1 LDHGDTALFPLNPY
15 RALDCDLLALGLAA
29 GAGRTRNG
37 GRARVGNHGDNMRA
51 RGALGLIT
59 LSTLLTA
66 CGGGSDL
73 LLPGAS
79 EPASVTLLQGND
91 QNGRV
96 GQPLPQPLVVA
107 VADAAGRPVE
117 GATVVFVLTDPAP
130 GAAITPDTVATD
142 ANGKATAQVQL
153 GTRPGTQAGQ
163 VMALGGTGAAT
174 ATAPFTLN
182 AVSANANGIA
192 AVSGQ
197 DQSGPVGSTL
207 ANPLVVRVADTF
219 GNPIQGVAV
228 AWSVE
233 GGGSVS
239 SATTTTDASGETS
252 VQRTLGE
259 TAGTQ
264 RTLASVDGLAGSP
277 VAFVQ
282 TATAGAASGVSIV
295 TGNGQT
301 GPVSTELSQPLVVEV
316 RDAQSN
322 VVAGVAVAWVIGTGG
337 GSVSPATSTTDQSGR
352 ATAAWTLG
360 SSPGAN
366 TLSAV
371 VSGIGVAQFSATAVA
386 GAANRLSIQTQP
398 STTAVSGV
406 ALSQQPVIQL
416 IDAQG
421 NPATQSGVQVTA
433 TIASGGGTLG
443 GSAIQPTDGNG
454 RATFTDLSIS
464 GPPGPRTLR
473 FTASRFAAVT
483 STQID
488 LGAVP
493 TVTTIV
499 SDAPD
504 PSTAGAPI
512 TVQFTVT
519 SSSGTPT
526 GSVTVADGSD
536 TCSGT
541 LSNGSGSCSLTLT
554 NSGSRTLT
562 ASYAGDGGFGP
573 SSDTESHVVQ
583 AAPAPT
589 LALAQ
594 QPSAQATIGVAL
606 AQQPVVQLESGTGGA
621 LTTPGVSISVAIASG
636 GGTLSGTTT
645 QVTDAQGRATFT
657 DLAIGGS
664 AGSRTLVFTTSGF
677 TSVTSTAIDV
687 QPAAPSSSQS
697 SITASPASIAA
708 GGSSTIVVTVRD
720 ASGQP
725 LGGRTV
731 TADAPGAG
739 NSITPGSVTSGADGT
754 ASFTFS
760 STAAGTTQ
768 TISAS
773 ADGTA
778 LGSTTVTVQ

>member
-1 LDHGDTALFPLNPY
+1 MQAPG
-15 RALDCDLLALGLAA
+15 
-29 GAGRTRNG
+29 
-37 GRARVGNHGDNMRA
+37 V
-51 RGALGLIT
+51 LGLIT

-73 LLPGAS
+73 LLPGAG

-96 GQPLPQPLVVA
+96 GEPLPQPLVVA

-130 GAAITPDTVATD
+130 GAVITPDTVPTNAD
-142 ANGKATAQVQL
+142 GKATAQVQL

-163 VMALGGTGAAT
+163 VLALGGTGAAT

-182 AVSANANGIA
+182 AVPENADGIT
-192 AVSGQ
+192 AVGGQ
-197 DQSGPVGSTL
+197 NQSGPVGSTL
-207 ANPLVVRVADTF
+207 ASPLVVQVADTF

-233 GGGSVS
+233 GGGGVS
-239 SATTTTDASGETS
+239 SATTTTDASGQTS
-252 VQRTLGE
+252 VQRTLGL

-264 RTLASVDGLAGSP
+264 RTLASADGLAGSP
-277 VAFVQ
+277 VAFVHN
-282 TATAGAASGVSIV
+282 ATAGAAAGVTIV
-295 TGNGQT
+295 AGNGQT
-301 GPVSTELSQPLVVEV
+301 GPVSTELPQALVLEA

-322 VVAGVAVAWVIGTGG
+322 VVAGVAVTWVIGAGAGG
-337 GSVSPATSTTDQSGR
+337 VTPSTSITDQSGR

-360 SSPGAN
+360 SLPGAN
-366 TLSAV
+366 TLHAV
-371 VSGIGVAQFSATAVA
+371 VSTVGVAEFSATAVA
-386 GAANRLSIQTQP
+386 GAADRLAIQTQP
-398 STTAVSGV
+398 SPTGVSGV
-406 ALSQQPVIQL
+406 PLSQQPVIQL

-433 TIASGGGTLG
+433 TLASGGGTLG
-443 GSAIQPTDGNG
+443 GATIRPTDGSG
-454 RATFTDLSIS
+454 RATFTDLAIS
-464 GPPGPRTLR
+464 GSPGTRTLR

-483 STQID
+483 SAPID
-488 LGAVP
+488 LGALP
-493 TVTTIV
+493 TVTTII
-499 SDAPD
+499 SAAPE
-504 PSTAGAPI
+504 PSTAGVPI

-554 NSGSRTLT
+554 NTGTRTLT
-562 ASYAGDGGFGP
+562 ATYAGDGGFG
-573 SSDTESHVVQ
+573 SSSGTKGHTVQ
-583 AAPAPT
+583 APPTPT

-606 AQQPVVQLESGTGGA
+606 AQQPVVQLKSGAGGDLA
-621 LTTPGVSISVAIASG
+621 TPGVSISVAIAG
-636 GGTLSGTTT
+636 GGTLSGTIA
-645 QVTDAQGRATFT
+645 QSTDAQGRAVFT

-664 AGSRTLVFTTSGF
+664 PGSRTLVFTTPGF
-677 TSVTSTAIDV
+677 TSVTSAAIDV

-697 SITASPASIAA
+697 SISASPASIPS
-708 GGSSTIVVTVRD
+708 GGSSTITVTVRD

-725 LGGRTV
+725 LAGRTV
-731 TADAPGAG
+731 TADAPGTG
-739 NSITPGSVTSGADGT
+739 NSVTPASATSGADGT
-754 ASFTFS
+754 AQFTFS

-768 TISAS
+768 TISVS
-773 ADGTA
+773 VDGAA
-778 LGSTTVTVQ
+778 LNSTTVTVQ

>member
-1 LDHGDTALFPLNPY
+1 
-15 RALDCDLLALGLAA
+15 
-29 GAGRTRNG
+29 
-37 GRARVGNHGDNMRA
+37 MRA

-59 LSTLLTA
+59 LSTLFAA

-73 LLPGAS
+73 LLPGAG
-79 EPASVTLLQGND
+79 EPATVTLLEGD
-91 QNGRV
+91 GQNGRV
-96 GQPLPQPLVVA
+96 GEPLPQPIVVA

-130 GAAITPDTVATD
+130 GAAITPDTVSTD

-182 AVSANANGIA
+182 AVPENANGIA

-207 ANPLVVRVADTF
+207 ASPLVVKVADAF
-219 GNPIQGVAV
+219 GNPIQGVVV

-239 SATTTTDASGETS
+239 STTTTTDESGQTS

-277 VAFVQ
+277 VAFVH
-282 TATAGAASGVSIV
+282 TATAGAASGVTIV
-295 TGNGQT
+295 AGNGQT
-301 GPVSTELSQPLVVEV
+301 GPVSTELPQALVVEV

-322 VVAGVAVAWVIGTGG
+322 VVAGVAVTWVVGTGG

-371 VSGIGVAQFSATAVA
+371 VSGIGVAQFSATAMA
-386 GAANRLSIQTQP
+386 GAADRLSVRTQP
-398 STTAVSGV
+398 SPTAVSGV
-406 ALSQQPVIQL
+406 PLSQQPVIQL

-443 GSAIQPTDGNG
+443 GTTIQPTDGNG
-454 RATFTDLSIS
+454 QATFTDLAIS
-464 GPPGPRTLR
+464 GSPGPRTLR

-483 STQID
+483 STPIE

-493 TVTTIV
+493 TVTTII

-504 PSTAGAPI
+504 PSTAGVPI

-526 GSVTVADGSD
+526 GSVSVADGSD

-541 LSNGSGSCSLTLT
+541 LSNGSGSCSLTLSNT
-554 NSGSRTLT
+554 GSRTLT
-562 ASYAGDGGFGP
+562 ASFAGGGGFGS
-573 SSDTESHVVQ
+573 SSDTEGHTVQ
-583 AAPAPT
+583 APPTPT

-594 QPSAQATIGVAL
+594 QPSAQATIGVVL
-606 AQQPVVQLESGTGGA
+606 AQQPVVQLKSGAGGD
-621 LTTPGVSISVAIASG
+621 LSTPGVAITVAIASG

-645 QVTDAQGRATFT
+645 QSTDAQGRAVFT
-657 DLAIGGS
+657 DLAIGGDP
-664 AGSRTLVFTTSGF
+664 GSRTLVFTTPGF
-677 TSVTSTAIDV
+677 TSVTSAAIDV

-697 SITASPASIAA
+697 SITASPASIPA
-708 GGSSTIVVTVRD
+708 GGNSTIVVTVRD

-725 LGGRTV
+725 LAGRTV
-731 TADAPGAG
+731 TADAPGNG
-739 NSITPGSVTSGADGT
+739 NSVAPASATSGADGT
-754 ASFTFS
+754 AQFTFS
-760 STAAGTTQ
+760 STAAGTTA

-773 ADGTA
+773 VDGAA
-778 LGSTTVTVQ
+778 LNSTTVTVEAAPTGT